1 MKNPIE
7 STVINAISNSIDVPE
22 STITADRTLND
33 LGMTSILAVQ
43 LFSKLQTQ
51 FGVETAPEELF
62 QMKTVGEIVG
72 YFEGKAK

>member
-22 STITADRTLND
+22 SSITAERTLND
-33 LGMTSILAVQ
+33 LGFNSILAVQ

-51 FGVETAPEELF
+51 LGVETAPEELF
-62 QMKTVGEIVG
+62 QMSTVGEIVD
-72 YFEGKAK
+72 YFENKAK